1 MGNKMPKDRE
11 AAAEQSWMH
20 VKYGWEKDFL
30 MFSLSKSAENK
41 RIRVQPRRAADE
53 VPEAMGQRE
62 SSALSGPG
70 VCPDRTVWLRT
81 PYGGSFLSVGFL
93 QS

>member
-20 VKYGWEKDFL
+20 VKYGREKDFL

-41 RIRVQPRRAADE
+41 RIRVQPRK
-53 VPEAMGQRE
+53 
-62 SSALSGPG
+62 
-70 VCPDRTVWLRT
+70 
-81 PYGGSFLSVGFL
+81 GS
-93 QS
+93 